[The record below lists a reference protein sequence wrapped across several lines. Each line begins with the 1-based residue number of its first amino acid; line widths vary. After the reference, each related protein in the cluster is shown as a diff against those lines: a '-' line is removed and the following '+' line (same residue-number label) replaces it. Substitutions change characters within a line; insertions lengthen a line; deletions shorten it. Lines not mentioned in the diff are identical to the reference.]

1 MEVRIINN
9 FVLEM
14 KGIKKHFGGIKALD
28 GVELKVQ
35 AGEVHALL
43 GENGAGKSTLM
54 KILGGSYTMD
64 EGEIFIDGKKADLS
78 SPLKAQRYGIAVI
91 YQEQALVDCLTVAD
105 NILLGRIPNKIGVI
119 DEEKLNVSVEEALSL
134 VGADLNSNDL
144 VGNLSVAQK
153 QFVEI
158 AKAVSMNARIIVMDE
173 PTAVLTLPET
183 EKLFKLIRHL
193 QSQGRSII
201 YISHRLEELSQIANR
216 CTVLKDGVYIG
227 TKMIEGVTKEIL
239 ITMMTG
245 RTIKNIYPSKS
256 KKIGKV
262 CLEVKRL
269 SRKNVFNE
277 ITFSVCEGEIVGLSG
292 LVGSGRSEVCRSI
305 FGIDPKESGEVILSG
320 KKLNLKSAGQALS
333 EGIVYITEDR
343 KGDGLFL
350 EMSIG
355 KNISISI
362 LHTICKIGV
371 INKKKEE
378 RIVKKYIN
386 KLQVKCAR
394 ESQKVGELSGGN
406 QQKVMI
412 ARAMLAKAKVVIID
426 EPTRGVDVGTKT
438 EIYKIIRNIAD
449 NGCAVII
456 ISSELPEIIGMSDR
470 IIVMHNGRITGE
482 LLSAEATEKN
492 ILTAAT
498 GGK

>member
-201 YISHRLEELSQIANR
+201 YISHRLEEL
-216 CTVLKDGVYIG
+216 
-227 TKMIEGVTKEIL
+227 
-239 ITMMTG
+239 
-245 RTIKNIYPSKS
+245 
-256 KKIGKV
+256 
-262 CLEVKRL
+262 
-269 SRKNVFNE
+269 
-277 ITFSVCEGEIVGLSG
+277 
-292 LVGSGRSEVCRSI
+292 
-305 FGIDPKESGEVILSG
+305 
-320 KKLNLKSAGQALS
+320 
-333 EGIVYITEDR
+333 
-343 KGDGLFL
+343 
-350 EMSIG
+350 
-355 KNISISI
+355 
-362 LHTICKIGV
+362 
-371 INKKKEE
+371 
-378 RIVKKYIN
+378 
-386 KLQVKCAR
+386 
-394 ESQKVGELSGGN
+394 
-406 QQKVMI
+406 
-412 ARAMLAKAKVVIID
+412 
-426 EPTRGVDVGTKT
+426 
-438 EIYKIIRNIAD
+438 
-449 NGCAVII
+449 
-456 ISSELPEIIGMSDR
+456 
-470 IIVMHNGRITGE
+470 
-482 LLSAEATEKN
+482 
-492 ILTAAT
+492 
-498 GGK
+498 